1 MESLCREAIVKA
13 IERQLPREIDGL
25 SKIHPPRSGNLWMVS
40 YNCPNPTCACA
51 VGNPKDKAHKQWTKA
66 STIAGHAA
74 ALAKAVLSKHGACF
88 DSLRREDCG
97 EELSTVDAEKSLAV
111 AEYVLKDKVRKIQEL
126 ELQVHVNPRS

>member
-1 MESLCREAIVKA
+1 MESLCREATVKA
-13 IERQLPREIDGL
+13 IERKLPRGIAGL
-25 SKIHPPRSGNLWMVS
+25 YKISPPATGSLWTVS
-40 YNCPNPTCACA
+40 FNCPYPQCKHYQQSKDRVAKKWTNSSSNPA
-51 VGNPKDKAHKQWTKA
+51 
-66 STIAGHAA
+66 HAA

-97 EELSTVDAEKSLAV
+97 KELSTVDAEKSLAV